1 MTSFPSGLLRYAGY
15 WVATEQYSY
24 GMYVVASDNKAYS
37 CGAPTDTGTDPTV
50 QPSVVWFLNPNPGSG
65 SGAPNTW
72 SEYPATQLVRL
83 DQLANLEGDFGT
95 DGQVLSSD
103 GTKVQWVTPSVP
115 ALNPVQVI
123 GDSLSAPATVTMV
136 GITVIELTVTPTIQ
150 SKAFVTVTMNYEVMA
165 PGTDTLTVTLKND
178 VGGGDSIVIDDAV
191 LTSIAFGSQQSC
203 ALSGTLGPVEADS
216 VVNVR
221 VIAESSGEGAFK
233 INKANLSVIYNIVD
247 S

>member
-1 MTSFPSGLLRYAGY
+1 
-15 WVATEQYSY
+15 
-24 GMYVVASDNKAYS
+24 
-37 CGAPTDTGTDPTV
+37 
-50 QPSVVWFLNPNPGSG
+50 
-65 SGAPNTW
+65 
-72 SEYPATQLVRL
+72 L